1 MKNPLVVLFAALG
14 AAVLSANTHSLTRQ
28 WESEATLK
36 VPESVLVDAGRGV
49 LYVSNIDGEPWGDDG
64 KGSIGKVG
72 LDGKVIATDWVTG
85 LSAPKGLA
93 LRGKLLYVGDMN
105 RVVVV
110 DVEQGAI
117 VDRIA
122 VEGAQGLNDVT
133 VDAGGV
139 VYVTDSKAKRL
150 YRIEQGKAAL
160 YLDNLKG
167 PNGVLAHHGALYL
180 LDGGALHKVEKDRSL
195 TLINAGMDGGVDGV
209 ENVEGGDFIVSA
221 WGGIIYY
228 VKGDGSRETL
238 LDTREQKINSA
249 DIGYDAQHRIVY
261 VPTFFKNSVVAYELK

>member
-1 MKNPLVVLFAALG
+1 MNKPLIVLCAALG
-14 AAVLSANTHSLTRQ
+14 AAALSANTHSLTKK
-28 WESEATLK
+28 WETEATLK
-36 VPESVLVDAGRGV
+36 VPESVLVDAGRSV

-64 KGSIGKVG
+64 RGSIGKVG

-93 LRGKLLYVGDMN
+93 LRGKLLYVADMN

-110 DVEQGAI
+110 DVEKGAI

-160 YLDNLKG
+160 LIDNLKG
-167 PNGVLAHHGALYL
+167 PNGVLAHQGSLYL
-180 LDGGALHKVEKDRSL
+180 LDG
-195 TLINAGMDGGVDGV
+195 DGV
-209 ENVEGGDFIVSA
+209 HSGKWLVEQDEFGVCRERPGNLGAAAFA
-221 WGGIIYY
+221 
-228 VKGDGSRETL
+228 SRE
-238 LDTREQKINSA
+238 Q
-249 DIGYDAQHRIVY
+249 
-261 VPTFFKNSVVAYELK
+261 VALVFAHVHQGKLR